1 MTIWTAPEVAYL
13 LEDQLVRARR
23 ELATDSRLQRR
34 AEDDGRGEDP
44 GFVAEL
50 IVDKLEAAA
59 LAGFDAVEA
68 SLRASASGYLAE
80 RGLSVLQ
87 VRSTLASAAERLT
100 PARRPRLE
108 KVEMAIIP
116 GGAVGGMAG
125 AAGLVA
131 SFSLWQ
137 FGFASA
143 LTGAILAAASIALGV
158 GVQQALRAQ
167 AARHRAR
174 LIDEWP
180 ARVSRHYS
188 SALREG
194 TAYYEYVVRTVARGG
209 TLIPWR

>member
-1 MTIWTAPEVAYL
+1 MTIWSAPDVAYL
-13 LEDQLVRARR
+13 LEEQLQRASR
-23 ELATDSRLQRR
+23 ELAGDSRLQKKV
-34 AEDDGRGEDP
+34 EDDGRGEDP

-68 SLRASASGYLAE
+68 SLRASASGYLAG

-87 VRSTLASAAERLT
+87 VRSTLASAAERLV
-100 PARRPRLE
+100 PPRRPRLE
-108 KVEMAIIP
+108 KVELSTIP
-116 GGAVGGMAG
+116 PWVIAGMAG
-125 AAGLVA
+125 AGGLDAALSLCQFGLV
-131 SFSLWQ
+131 ST
-137 FGFASA
+137 
-143 LTGAILAAASIALGV
+143 LTGAVLALASLGLAI
-158 GVQQALRAQ
+158 GVYQMLRYQ
-167 AARHRAR
+167 SARHRAH

-188 SALREG
+188 SALRDG